1 MVWVPSQDT
10 FSGGRGDFLRWHFDL
25 PQFTHTRAE
34 EHRPGHRW
42 SQTDFHSQ
50 LSPEHHGSW
59 VVSSAVLQPLK
70 TLPVLWRASRFL
82 ISDKQSETGGDITG
96 VGAGCK
102 ASLIWQSASP
112 QGKLKSCLVLP
123 LEQPFP
129 TSGLQFLGCKA
140 APPKAHTKG
149 LRTLSG
155 GFALLDTRVSQVD
168 RRLGH

>member
-82 ISDKQSETGGDITG
+82 ISDKQSQTGGDITG
-96 VGAGCK
+96 GGWLQSLCDMAACFPAGEVKVLLGVASGA
-102 ASLIWQSASP
+102 
-112 QGKLKSCLVLP
+112 
-123 LEQPFP
+123 
-129 TSGLQFLGCKA
+129 
-140 APPKAHTKG
+140 
-149 LRTLSG
+149 TLSYQR
-155 GFALLDTRVSQVD
+155 TPVSWLQ
-168 RRLGH
+168 GSSS

>member
-1 MVWVPSQDT
+1 MT
-10 FSGGRGDFLRWHFDL
+10 FHSLH
-25 PQFTHTRAE
+25 THTSRRA
-34 EHRPGHRW
+34 
-42 SQTDFHSQ
+42 QTWTQVEPDRFHSQ

-59 VVSSAVLQPLK
+59 VVSCAVLQPLK

-149 LRTLSG
+149 LRTFQG
-155 GFALLDTRVSQVD
+155 GFALLGTCVSQAD

>member
-59 VVSSAVLQPLK
+59 VVSRAVLQPLK
-70 TLPVLWRASRFL
+70 SLSVLWRASRFL
-82 ISDKQSETGGDITG
+82 ISDKQSETAGDITG

-112 QGKLKSCLVLP
+112 PGKLKSCLVLP

-149 LRTLSG
+149 LRTFQG
-155 GFALLDTRVSQVD
+155 GFALLGTCVSQAD